1 MSTELHNRQDAP
13 LELMPEAVGDMR
25 AAIVTARFNSDITYA
40 LRDAALKTFK
50 DAGIDDSDVD
60 TFEVPGAVELT
71 FAASQLI
78 ESGAYDVVIVFGC
91 VIRGGHRTST
101 TYAKASLKAL
111 RCSIATAIFPSSSAS
126 SPPTIISKPQT
137 APAEALATKAPNV
150 PSPPSRWSNSP
161 ATSAKNNTYAWLK
174 NKNWQPS

>member
-78 ESGAYDVVIVFGC
+78 ESGAYDVVILLRRRHNNSL
-91 VIRGGHRTST
+91 ITADIYTRGG
-101 TYAKASLKAL
+101 
-111 RCSIATAIFPSSSAS
+111 
-126 SPPTIISKPQT
+126 
-137 APAEALATKAPNV
+137 
-150 PSPPSRWSNSP
+150 SRVRVYDLYP
-161 ATSAKNNTYAWLK
+161 IGAGIH
-174 NKNWQPS
+174 QV